1 MSFEFASN
9 REPVTNTFAGRR
21 FSLARARP
29 LLERMPAIVDA
40 WLRGL
45 PDDWLRSNEGGESWS
60 PYDVVGHL
68 IHGEL
73 TDWIPRLKR
82 ILEHGTAV
90 PFDKF
95 DRFAQFEASKGKSI
109 DELLDEFARRR
120 AESLAALDACGL
132 DEVALD
138 RRGLHPELGEVT
150 VRELLATW
158 VAHDQDHL
166 MQIAR
171 ILGRQ
176 YAGEVGP
183 WHRYLRIISGEQG

>member
-1 MSFEFASN
+1 VATVS
-9 REPVTNTFAGRR
+9 AGIR

-29 LLERMPAIVDA
+29 LLERTPAVLDS

-45 PDDWLRSNEGGESWS
+45 PDEWLRSNEGGESWS
-60 PYDVVGHL
+60 PFDVVGHL

-73 TDWIPRLKR
+73 TDWIPRLAR
-82 ILEHGTAV
+82 LLEHGTAV

-95 DRFAQFEASKGKSI
+95 DRFAQYEASAGKGI
-109 DELLDEFARRR
+109 GELLDEFARRR
-120 AESLAALDACGL
+120 AASLHALDAFGL
-132 DEVALD
+132 DETALD

-150 VRELLATW
+150 ARQLLATW

-171 ILGRQ
+171 VLGRQ
-176 YAGEVGP
+176 YADEVGP
-183 WHRYLRIISGEQG
+183 WRVYLRVVSGRPG

>member
-1 MSFEFASN
+1 MN
-9 REPVTNTFAGRR
+9 EPSGIP
-21 FSLARARP
+21 FSLASARP
-29 LLERMPAIVDA
+29 LLERTPAIVDA

-45 PDDWLRSNEGGESWS
+45 PDPWVRSNEGGESWS
-60 PYDVVGHL
+60 AFDVVGHL
-68 IHGEL
+68 IHGER
-73 TDWIPRLKR
+73 TDWIPRLRR

-95 DRFAQFEASKGKSI
+95 DRFAQFEASQGRGI
-109 DELLDEFARRR
+109 DDLLDDFARLR
-120 AESLAALDACGL
+120 AESLRALDACAL
-132 DEVALD
+132 DEAALD
-138 RRGLHPELGEVT
+138 RTGMHPELGEVT

-171 ILGRQ
+171 VVGRQ

-183 WHRYLRIISGEQG
+183 WRRYLRVISGQPG